1 MVDQKDKLFKFKK
14 ADFILLVTVIAIAA
28 LTMLFYTFYFNDSG
42 SWVVVYQDGV
52 EIERYAIDEDGIYKV
67 NETNTFEIKKGV
79 VDMIES
85 ECKNQI
91 CVNHI
96 PIKNVGETIVCLPN
110 KIVVTIEGAGEE
122 NTLDAIVN

>member
-1 MVDQKDKLFKFKK
+1 MTDQKDKLFKFKK
-14 ADFILLVTVIAIAA
+14 ADFILFVVVIAIAA
-28 LTMLFYTFYFNDSG
+28 LTMLFYAFYFNDSG

-52 EIERYAIDEDGIYKV
+52 EIERYAIEEDGIYTV
-67 NETNTFEIKKGV
+67 NETNTFEIKNGV

-91 CVNHI
+91 CVNHL
-96 PIKNVGETIVCLPN
+96 PIENVGETIVCLPN
-110 KIVVTIEGAGEE
+110 KIVVTIEGDGEE